1 MNYKGNVFRYKLG
14 FESWGI
20 AFYIRENDSFGF
32 VHFEVGNGEVWKRIL
47 FIHKL
52 REFIHKLTSKVDK

>member
-20 AFYIRENDSFGF
+20 AFYIRENDSFKG
-32 VHFEVGNGEVWKRIL
+32 L
-47 FIHKL
+47 D
-52 REFIHKLTSKVDK
+52 KVSA